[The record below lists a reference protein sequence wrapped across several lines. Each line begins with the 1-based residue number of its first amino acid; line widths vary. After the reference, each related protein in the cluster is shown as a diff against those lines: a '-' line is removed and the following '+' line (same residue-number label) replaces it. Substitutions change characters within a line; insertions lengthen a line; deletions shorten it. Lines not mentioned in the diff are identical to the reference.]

1 MIELPFSSPKVKL
14 IVKAAFP
21 EARSRRTVKVHA
33 ATSYTVMDFWDGG
46 SRNYAVGVDLRTLTA
61 LPASSIP
68 RKMRQVEGNPFNLPL
83 CELAIP
89 PGYADV
95 ALVPGVAVVEHCI
108 FCGKDLGYSIYANEA
123 TVHEGWLLG

>member
-89 PGYADV
+89 PGYAI
-95 ALVPGVAVVEHCI
+95 VEHCI
-108 FCGKDLGYSIYANEA
+108 FCGRDLWYSIYANEA